1 VDRGVGIAVGV
12 GVTRG
17 FGTGVTRITG
27 TTVTRGSNAEV
38 EPRAVSV
45 GALGDGNAVS
55 PATSPVG
62 VGSAVGDAL
71 EGAAL
76 GAGDAGAAGVGDAA
90 DALAPGAAEPVGVAD
105 GGAVAAPALELGC
118 AAVSPPSEGPGVFGP
133 PNAPTAS
140 AIPARTRF
148 RIPRAT
154 TSRARWAIVTNDR
167 HSSSGRAHGG

>member
-1 VDRGVGIAVGV
+1 MAVGV
-12 GVTRG
+12 GVMRG
-17 FGTGVTRITG
+17 FGTGVTRTG
-27 TTVTRGSNAEV
+27 WTIVTRGSNAEV

-62 VGSAVGDAL
+62 LGWAVSVGDAL

-76 GAGDAGAAGVGDAA
+76 GAGDPDAPGVGDPAGA
-90 DALAPGAAEPVGVAD
+90 VAPGAPEPVGVED
-105 GGAVAAPALELGC
+105 GAPVAGAALGVGC
-118 AAVSPPSEGPGVFGP
+118 AAVSPPSEGPDAFGP

-167 HSSSGRAHGG
+167 HSSSGRALGG